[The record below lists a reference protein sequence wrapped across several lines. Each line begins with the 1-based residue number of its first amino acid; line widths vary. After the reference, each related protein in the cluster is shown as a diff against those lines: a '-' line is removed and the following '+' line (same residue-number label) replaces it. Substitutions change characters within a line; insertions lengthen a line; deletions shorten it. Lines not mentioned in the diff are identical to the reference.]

1 MVGKEAGD
9 AGGNV
14 RQGIELHQSRA
25 EAGGD
30 AVHAKV
36 DVLDKRRADGGEV
49 VAAARR
55 AGRNGRQ
62 LRRRRGGG
70 DLGHRHDGCR

>member
-1 MVGKEAGD
+1 MVGKEAGEV
-9 AGGNV
+9 GGNA
-14 RQGIELHQSRA
+14 RQGIELRQSRA

-36 DVLDKRRADGGEV
+36 DVLDERRPDGGEV
-49 VAAARR
+49 VATARR

-62 LRRRRGGG
+62 LRRRRGGA
-70 DLGHRHDGCR
+70 D